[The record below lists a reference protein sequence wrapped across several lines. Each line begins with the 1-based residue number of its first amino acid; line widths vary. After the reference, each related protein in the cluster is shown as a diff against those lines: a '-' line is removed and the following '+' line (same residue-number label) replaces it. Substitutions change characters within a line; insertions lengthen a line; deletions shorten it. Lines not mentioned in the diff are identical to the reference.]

1 MDDLKKI
8 DRKEIAG
15 QLIID
20 LEERIETAKAMLE
33 QELTKP
39 FHIVRIRT
47 GLTCVDF
54 NDRGG
59 NIFISPKKRGF
70 PWEVMRFP
78 LSKAKRLA
86 SVVHDGNNEYG
97 EAISWRVATSEAIE
111 RWEALLKDLKGM
123 LDGYKDGES
132 EQ

>member
-15 QLIID
+15 QLITD
-20 LEERIETAKAMLE
+20 LEERIETAKSMLE

-39 FHIVRIRT
+39 FHIVRIHT

-59 NIFISPKKRGF
+59 NIFISPKKGCF

-86 SVVHDGNNEYG
+86 SVFHDENNEYG
-97 EAISWRVATSEAIE
+97 EAISWRFATSEAID
-111 RWEALLKDLKGM
+111 RWGKLLKDLNGM
-123 LDGYKDGES
+123 LETEEEGS